1 MATVQNTF
9 VRSRMNKD
17 LDARL
22 LANGEYRDALNVQI
36 SRSEGEDAGAL
47 ENVLGNILLTDINSV
62 VGSNIKNLEIIGYY
76 MNTTNNTIYF
86 MLTNYN
92 DTSADQLSNFATSGS
107 SHYIYSYNVNT
118 GTIVQLVTGSFLNFS
133 KTHPIYGIN
142 ILEDLL
148 FWTDN
153 RNQPRKINIT
163 LATNNPATS
172 STPYYATEDQISV
185 AKYYPYNPIRLYV
198 ENSNNASAGGSG
210 ATTLTLS
217 TPNLDIRV
225 GDVVT
230 SNSATVQTQTVYV
243 TSVNVTKT
251 TIGLSSALTWIG
263 GNTFKFRRSA
273 LQDVVNE
280 HLPQNPN
287 TDTSDNPLYDS
298 TWPGDPTFLE
308 DKFVRFSYRYKF
320 DDGEY
325 SIIAPFT
332 QPAFI
337 PKQDGYFMTDAS
349 LEYEKHD
356 TTKAYVSTIID
367 FMENKVNNVVLQL
380 DTPGVVGHLFKDYK
394 ITHIDILYKE
404 SNETSIK
411 LLESIPYTA
420 DSIASNTG
428 DVTGVALTTTGTAT
442 YISSANCTT
451 TTNGSGTGMT
461 LNLSTTSDPGTVTG
475 ATVVN
480 PGSGYSDGDLI
491 LPADSG
497 DGSCEFTVS
506 VINGTVFTY
515 NYQSRKPITTLPT
528 DQTTRVF
535 DKVPVKAFAQ
545 EVAGNRVI
553 YGNYTNKHTSP
564 STLNYGVN
572 VSDRLESFEANTS
585 FSTVAYPCH
594 SLKQNRNYQ
603 VGVVLAD
610 RFGRQSDVI
619 LSSVDTAIIDDGGG
633 STVKSNY
640 RTEAE
645 NTAKNV
651 LNWNGDSLK
660 VIFNSVIPSTIATP
674 GYPGLYSST
683 NPLGW
688 YSYKI
693 VVKQQQQEYY
703 NVYLPGILK
712 GYPYSTEERDQTA
725 FVSLYSDNINKI
737 PKDLTAVGPD
747 QVQFNSDV
755 DMWGRVMNRWL
766 NPLPFIA
773 APNSK
778 TNYAATQYYPEV
790 LSDRSLIVGTMQD
803 LDVGTTQILKALNT
817 TERTSPT
824 STFYMTKYDT
834 RIIPGM
840 SVESAE
846 LKTGITAIGKTI
858 GIYDESLNS
867 GYTPGSY
874 TTGVINAGGANP
886 LTCSNQSAT
895 LLTLDITVDSD
906 GKITTVTPNATGFG
920 LEVGDFLSADIGGVT
935 GVVNLI
941 VEPVTVV
948 DYVESQFTEPGT
960 PNGISNARATLTISH
975 DTSTTVPQD
984 EMFTFNY
991 VEKDIFYNENSN
1003 PYVARISTRKEIG
1016 TINTIM
1022 SPQLAVYETA
1032 PVFSNI
1038 PIYWETTTSG
1048 LISDLNTLITAENV
1062 NNPTGL
1068 RLSSDINAPIVYS
1081 QNENMAVGTDVT
1093 GDFKA
1098 INGTPAFI
1106 TSDIVITLA
1115 SVTDLNNNDR
1125 TSDFK
1130 LVAGTTAG
1138 SYKIQTNT
1146 LFAFLNDIGSRSFV
1160 FNLNVNVSGA
1170 NKSSTN
1176 FTLNGSLSNTTPT
1189 ATRNPLGDIN
1199 INLTSP
1205 PLLTQH
1211 YVTTV
1216 TAYNGSASTGSLRE
1230 DDLTFTVRDSVTKEL
1245 ITDFFLVSTSN
1256 NTVDVYVAWPTAPPS
1271 GEYNII
1277 IRARDG
1283 GSDVADVAVK
1293 VVLAS

>member
-9 VRSRMNKD
+9 IKSRMNKD

-36 SRSEGEDAGAL
+36 SRSEGEDVGAL
-47 ENVLGNILLTDINSV
+47 ENVLGNILLTDINASV
-62 VGSNIKNLEIIGYY
+62 GASIKNLEIIGYC
-76 MNTTNNTIYF
+76 MNTTNDTIYF

-118 GTIVQLVTGSFLNFS
+118 ATVVQLVTGSFLNFS
-133 KTHPIYGIN
+133 KTHPIHGIN
-142 ILEDLL
+142 VLEELL
-148 FWTDN
+148 FWTDD

-163 LATNNPATS
+163 SATNNPATS
-172 STPYYATEDQISV
+172 STPYYTTEDQISV
-185 AKYYPYNPIRLYV
+185 AKYYPYNPIRLYI
-198 ENSNNASAGGSG
+198 ENSSNAANAGSPST
-210 ATTLTLS
+210 ALQLS

-230 SNSATVQTQTVYV
+230 SNSATVQTETIYV
-243 TSVNVTKT
+243 TTINATKT
-251 TIGLSSALTWIG
+251 NITLSNTLTWII

-273 LQDVVNE
+273 MEDVVSQ

-287 TDTSDNPLYDS
+287 TSTSDNPSYWPTNNDS
-298 TWPGDPTFLE
+298 AEWPGDPTFLE
-308 DKFVRFSYRYKF
+308 DKFVRFSYRYRF

-325 SIIAPFT
+325 SIMAPFT

-337 PKQDGYFMTDAS
+337 PKQDGYFMTDLD
-349 LEYEKHD
+349 LEYEKHG
-356 TTKAYVSTIID
+356 TTKAYISTIVD
-367 FMENKVNNVVLQL
+367 FMENKVNNVTLQI
-380 DTPGVVGHLFKDYK
+380 DTPGIVGNLFKDYK

-404 SNETSIK
+404 SDETSIK
-411 LLESIPYTA
+411 LLESVPYTS
-420 DSIASNTG
+420 DSVASNTG
-428 DVTGVALTTTGTAT
+428 DITGVALTTAGTAT
-442 YISSANCTT
+442 YISSANSTT
-451 TTNGSGTGMT
+451 TTNGNGTGMT

-475 ATVVN
+475 ATIVN
-480 PGSGYSDGDLI
+480 EGSGYSDGDLI

-497 DGSCEFTVS
+497 DGSCSFTVS

-515 NYQSRKPITTLPT
+515 NYQSRKPITTLPA
-528 DQTTRVF
+528 DQTTRVY
-535 DKVPVKAFAQ
+535 DKVPVRAYAQ
-545 EVAGNRVI
+545 EITGNRVV
-553 YGNYTNKHTSP
+553 YGNYINKHTSP
-564 STLNYGVN
+564 SDLNYGVN

-585 FSTVAYPCH
+585 FSTIAYPCH

-603 VGVVLAD
+603 VGIVLAD
-610 RFGRQSDVI
+610 RFGRQSDVV
-619 LSSVDTAIIDDGGG
+619 LSTVDTAIIDDGGG

-651 LNWNGDSLK
+651 LNWSGDSLK
-660 VIFNSVIPSTIATP
+660 VIFNSVIPSTISTP

-688 YSYKI
+688 YSYKV

-703 NVYLPGILK
+703 NVYLPGILN
-712 GYPYSTEERDQTA
+712 GYPYTTKERTQTA
-725 FVSLYSDNINKI
+725 FISLYSDNINKI

-755 DMWGRVMNRWL
+755 DVWGRVVNRWL
-766 NPLPFIA
+766 TPATIA
-773 APNSK
+773 DI
-778 TNYAATQYYPEV
+778 NYAATQYYPEV

-824 STFYMTKYDT
+824 TEFYMTKYDT

-840 SVESAE
+840 SVESPE
-846 LKTGITAIGKTI
+846 LKTGITARGRTVDVYN
-858 GIYDESLNS
+858 GGS
-867 GYTPGSY
+867 GYANTTNLATTTNGSG
-874 TTGVINAGGANP
+874 TGLAVDITAATVADVAGVI
-886 LTCSNQSAT
+886 
-895 LLTLDITVDSD
+895 TVVTVN
-906 GKITTVTPNATGFG
+906 TTSTVGSG
-920 LEVGDFLSADIGGVT
+920 YEVGDIIYIAGG
-935 GVVNLI
+935 GGAGANFI
-941 VEPVTVV
+941 IQPVTVV

-960 PNGISNARATLTISH
+960 PNGISNAKATLTISI
-975 DTSTTVPQD
+975 DTDTTVPQN

-991 VEKDIFYNENSN
+991 IEKDIFYNENSN
-1003 PYVARISTRKEIG
+1003 PYIARISTRKETG
-1016 TINTIM
+1016 VINTIM

-1048 LISDLNTLITAENV
+1048 LISELNTLITSENV

-1068 RLSSDINAPIVYS
+1068 RLSTGVSNNIVYS
-1081 QNENMAVGTDVT
+1081 QNENMAVGSDVT
-1093 GDFKA
+1093 GDFKV

-1106 TSDIVITLA
+1106 TSDIVVTLA
-1115 SVTDLNNNDR
+1115 SVVDLNGADR

-1130 LVAGTTAG
+1130 LVAGSTPA
-1138 SYKIQTNT
+1138 SYKLQTDT

-1176 FTLNGSLSNTTPT
+1176 FNINGSLSNTTPT
-1189 ATRNPLGDIN
+1189 ASASPVSPETLT
-1199 INLTSP
+1199 LTSP

-1216 TAYNGSASTGSLRE
+1216 TAFNGSASTGSLRE
-1230 DDLTFTVRDSVTKEL
+1230 DDLTFTIRDSGGT
-1245 ITDFFLVSTSN
+1245 ITTNFFLVPTSN
-1256 NTVDVYVAWPTAPPS
+1256 NTVDVYLAWPTSPGS
-1271 GEYNII
+1271 GTYNII
-1277 IRARDG
+1277 IRVRDAG
-1283 GSDVADVAVK
+1283 ADIVDVPFQVIVT
-1293 VVLAS
+1293 